1 MILAVDVHYK
11 TDYAKAVAVL
21 FEPADTV
28 ARRIITERIEH
39 VEDYEPGQFY
49 KRELP
54 CILKI
59 TGKIDLNS
67 LSMIIVDG
75 HVYTNNKGGLG
86 LGGKLWQAL
95 HQKIPVIGVAKTP
108 FLSNKKTILQV
119 LRGQSNN
126 PLYVSAIGMDLN
138 EAAVLVKN
146 MKGDFRIP
154 DILKA
159 LDKLTKEDLNAS

>member
-11 TDYAKAVAVL
+11 TDYAKAAAVL
-21 FEPADTV
+21 FEPTDGA
-28 ARRIITERIEH
+28 ARLTITERIEH

-59 TGKIDLNS
+59 TGKIDLTS
-67 LSMIIVDG
+67 LHVILVDG
-75 HVYTNNKGGLG
+75 HVYTTDEGDFG
-86 LGGKLWQAL
+86 LGGKLWEAL
-95 HQKIPVIGVAKTP
+95 HQKIQVIGVAKTP
-108 FLSNKKTILQV
+108 FLSNKQTVQQV

-138 EAAVLVKN
+138 EAALLVKN

-159 LDKLTKEDLNAS
+159 LDKLTKEDFIAA

>member
-1 MILAVDVHYK
+1 MILAIDVHYK

-21 FEPADTV
+21 FEPGDAA
-28 ARRIITERIEH
+28 ARRTITERIEQ
-39 VEDYEPGQFY
+39 VKDYEPGQFY

-59 TGKIDLNS
+59 TKKIDLNLVS
-67 LSMIIVDG
+67 LIIVDG
-75 HVYTNNKGGLG
+75 HVYTNNEGGLG
-86 LGGKLWQAL
+86 LGGKLWEAL

-108 FLSNKKTILQV
+108 FLGNKETVQQV

-126 PLYVSAIGMDLN
+126 PLYVSAIGIDLN
-138 EAAVLVKN
+138 EAALLVKN
-146 MKGDFRIP
+146 MKGDFRMP

-159 LDKLTKEDLNAS
+159 VDKLTKENF

>member
-1 MILAVDVHYK
+1 MFIIKPIMLK
-11 TDYAKAVAVL
+11 LWL
-21 FEPADTV
+21 FCLSLVMPLPGTPL
-28 ARRIITERIEH
+28 TERIEQ

-59 TGKIDLNS
+59 TEKIDLNLVS
-67 LSMIIVDG
+67 LIIVDG
-75 HVYTNNKGGLG
+75 HVYTNNEGGLG
-86 LGGKLWQAL
+86 LGGKLWKAL

-108 FLSNKKTILQV
+108 FLSNKKTVQQV
-119 LRGQSNN
+119 LHGQSNN

-138 EAAVLVKN
+138 EAAFLVKN
-146 MKGDFRIP
+146 MKGDFRMP

-159 LDKLTKEDLNAS
+159 VDKLTKEDF

>member
-1 MILAVDVHYK
+1 MILAIDVHYK

-21 FEPADTV
+21 FEPGDAA
-28 ARRIITERIEH
+28 ARRTITERIEQ
-39 VEDYEPGQFY
+39 VKDYEPGQFY

-59 TGKIDLNS
+59 TEKIDLNLVS
-67 LSMIIVDG
+67 LIIVDG
-75 HVYTNNKGGLG
+75 HVYTNNEGGLG
-86 LGGKLWQAL
+86 LGGKLWEAL

-108 FLSNKKTILQV
+108 FLGNKETVQQV

-126 PLYVSAIGMDLN
+126 PLYVSAIGIDLN
-138 EAAVLVKN
+138 EAALLVKN
-146 MKGDFRIP
+146 MKGDFRMP

-159 LDKLTKEDLNAS
+159 VDKLTKENF